1 MFEEKCVK
9 ITLFFVS
16 LLLLAGCVV
25 SIVFGFIARNNP
37 IYGIVGVAL
46 EVDLQQI
53 VFIFCLVAGIVL
65 LFVMACGMGTATKRY
80 CFLHYTFGIFLSLV
94 TVLFIILGVAM
105 TAIGF
110 GLADQLQELCSSENT
125 DSDFQEAMNELY
137 FRCDTF
143 YCTVLC
149 PCYIGST
156 LYFTGKTAATINPY
170 DNTKV
175 QDCRQYIQAAY
186 STYNLEFS
194 DIDHIVE
201 FLDYFGEIEME
212 YKCSGICKLQTVYYF
227 GDSSRGEPPKTCKDP
242 IREDLLIGEMGL
254 MGIGYLIIGVAL
266 FVVLFV
272 QYGLC
277 CREKDDRYSEDD
289 SSRKYDGSRYENPKP
304 YAAQRAQNYEISQ
317 PNGTGPAYVNN
328 NPYM

>member
-1 MFEEKCVK
+1 
-9 ITLFFVS
+9 
-16 LLLLAGCVV
+16 
-25 SIVFGFIARNNP
+25 VFGFIARDNP

-143 YCTVLC
+143 Y
-149 PCYIGST
+149 
-156 LYFTGKTAATINPY
+156 
-170 DNTKV
+170 
-175 QDCRQYIQAAY
+175 
-186 STYNLEFS
+186 
-194 DIDHIVE
+194 
-201 FLDYFGEIEME
+201 
-212 YKCSGICKLQTVYYF
+212 
-227 GDSSRGEPPKTCKDP
+227 
-242 IREDLLIGEMGL
+242 
-254 MGIGYLIIGVAL
+254 
-266 FVVLFV
+266 
-272 QYGLC
+272 
-277 CREKDDRYSEDD
+277 
-289 SSRKYDGSRYENPKP
+289 
-304 YAAQRAQNYEISQ
+304 
-317 PNGTGPAYVNN
+317 
-328 NPYM
+328 